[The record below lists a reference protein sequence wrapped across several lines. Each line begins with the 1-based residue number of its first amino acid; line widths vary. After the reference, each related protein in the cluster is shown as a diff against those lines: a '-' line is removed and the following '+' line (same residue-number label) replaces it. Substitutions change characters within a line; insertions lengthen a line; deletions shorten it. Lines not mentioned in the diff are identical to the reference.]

1 MASDVSIVI
10 ADTNR
15 MAAIRDGIHLP
26 GKSVHFTPGSL
37 GSAMENIRTY
47 RPRIV
52 AIDAI
57 FGQTPTGVAFMN
69 RVDALGIAGS
79 VIKLIVQHEG
89 KWVTASRR
97 GIVTPAVSSDDPPA
111 LVPEPSSV
119 VMPAPQIAAAA
130 PTVEAEANAAA
141 PAAPAS
147 TRRAPRFLVQG
158 SLDAALDVGRAKIVD
173 LSVLGAQL
181 VSISLLRPNQ
191 RIMLSLADNGR
202 PLSVVAQVAWSAFE
216 RPSKGIEP
224 YFRAGIEFNGSTL
237 EALEDYRTR
246 HCAREPI
253 PLRRAAQ

>member
-1 MASDVSIVI
+1 MASDVSILI
-10 ADTNR
+10 ADANR

-26 GKSVHFTPGSL
+26 GTTVHFTPGGL

-57 FGQTPTGVAFMN
+57 FGQTPTGVAFMD

-79 VIKLIVQHEG
+79 VIKLIVQHDG
-89 KWVTASRR
+89 KWVTASR
-97 GIVTPAVSSDDPPA
+97 GGVVTAAVSADLPLA
-111 LVPEPSSV
+111 LMPEPPSV
-119 VMPAPQIAAAA
+119 VVPTPQIVAAA
-130 PTVEAEANAAA
+130 PNVDAEAEAAA

-158 SLDAALDVGRAKIVD
+158 SLDAALDIGRAKIVD

-181 VSISLLRPNQ
+181 VSIPLLRPNQ

-202 PLSVVAQVAWSAFE
+202 PLSLVAQVAWSAFE
-216 RPSKGIEP
+216 RPSRGVEP
-224 YFRAGIEFNGSTL
+224 YYRAGIEFSGSTR

-246 HCAREPI
+246 HCAGQPI
-253 PLRRAAQ
+253 PCRDH